1 MNRAMVHE
9 AGHAIIATQLGFE
22 IIRIAVNVRMPQL
35 QIANFDSPERTPA
48 ERYLVLVGGIASESL
63 VLHGYD
69 QQAMGADQKL
79 IQERGGAQIDKY
91 LPDGM
96 KILTANQD
104 RLDLLIEKLH
114 LRWITARAEAQF
126 TSDPDSFELLSGKE
140 VEEIW
145 SESSGHPG

>member
-48 ERYLVLVGGIASESL
+48 ERYLVSVGGIASESL

-69 QQAMGADQKL
+69 QQAMEADQKL

-91 LPDGM
+91 LPDG
-96 KILTANQD
+96 
-104 RLDLLIEKLH
+104 
-114 LRWITARAEAQF
+114 
-126 TSDPDSFELLSGKE
+126 
-140 VEEIW
+140 
-145 SESSGHPG
+145 